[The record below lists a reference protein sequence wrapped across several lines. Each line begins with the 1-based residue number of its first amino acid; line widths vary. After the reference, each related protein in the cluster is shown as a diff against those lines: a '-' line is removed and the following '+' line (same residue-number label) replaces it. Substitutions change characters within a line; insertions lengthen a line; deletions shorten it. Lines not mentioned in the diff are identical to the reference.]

1 MDSGFI
7 WGESRTMVLSDVL
20 VRTYVRVSLC
30 MDLILCLGQ
39 GLRIMLDHVCCA
51 ALGPWVA
58 LRFLALGVPL
68 APWCPPVPALGPVAW
83 ALVSGLVTSCWC
95 RFFGL
100 ALGAA
105 ISSMPRV
112 NRLSAT

>member
-1 MDSGFI
+1 M
-7 WGESRTMVLSDVL
+7 L
-20 VRTYVRVSLC
+20 VYLCVPTHEYHC
-30 MDLILCLGQ
+30 MDLILCLGHK
-39 GLRIMLDHVCCA
+39 LSIMLVHVC
-51 ALGPWVA
+51 LRPWSSGGPSV
-58 LRFLALGVPL
+58 LALGVPL

-83 ALVSGLVTSCWC
+83 ALVSGLVTSCWR